1 MIKKYLTLLFGLLT
15 GLAYAQDFH
24 LSQFDAAPQFL
35 NPALTGMNMDD
46 VKLRLNANYRS
57 QWRSILMN
65 PFTTAMIGADS
76 HTKRF
81 GYGGYVIN
89 NMVGSGRL
97 NSLAVQL
104 SGAYEITNDA
114 SGKHNL
120 SVGLNAGILQR
131 SLNLNDFTFDAQY
144 TYSSGSFN
152 TGIASGESFANNNVL
167 KFDAGLGLNYLY
179 HDKAN
184 KFDAFGGFALYHAT
198 KPNMSFSADKYQ
210 LPMRLVF
217 HGGVNYGIGDAIT
230 ISPNFLYM
238 QQAKATDIHPCLMV
252 DYKLNKDFKIM
263 AGGSYRLKDA
273 FVAHFGIKH
282 KVNVYRLSYD
292 LNSSY
297 LKDYTGGKGALEFSV
312 LYHFLKN
319 NKTEQRF

>member
-1 MIKKYLTLLFGLLT
+1 MKKYLIIVLGLTTGLLK
-15 GLAYAQDFH
+15 AQDFH

-35 NPALTGMNMDD
+35 NPALTGMNIYD

-57 QWRSILMN
+57 QWRSVLN
-65 PFTTAMIGADS
+65 NKPFTTAMIGGDS

-89 NMVGSGRL
+89 NMVGSGKL

-114 SGKHNL
+114 TGKHNL

-131 SLNLNDFTFDAQY
+131 SLNMNDLTFDAQY
-144 TYSSGSFN
+144 TYNSGTFN
-152 TGIASGESFANNNVL
+152 TGIASGESFTNNNVL

-217 HGGVNYGIGDAIT
+217 HGGVNYGIGESIT
-230 ISPNFLYM
+230 LSPNFLFM
-238 QQAKATDIHPCLMV
+238 QQAKATDIHPGLLI

-282 KVNVYRLSYD
+282 LSNIYRVSYD

-297 LKDYTGGKGALEFSV
+297 LKQYTGGKGALEFSV
-312 LYHFLKN
+312 LYHFMNAKMTS
-319 NKTEQRF
+319 KF